1 VYEDNQGAI
10 ALAKNPVYRQRCKH
24 VDVKF
29 HFVRS
34 VIKEGRINLEY
45 CPTDDMVA
53 DVLTK
58 PATKFKL
65 MKFNSFM
72 FGV

>member
-1 VYEDNQGAI
+1 MDIKY
-10 ALAKNPVYRQRCKH
+10 
-24 VDVKF
+24 

-34 VIKEGRINLEY
+34 VIKEGRISLEY
-45 CPTDDMVA
+45 CPTDEMVA

-58 PATKFKL
+58 PATKLKL